1 LPPAAGGAVGAI
13 ATGGNVLPEE
23 TTEEYEQL
31 PRAEVLAKLYE
42 LRDQVESAIR
52 KRGVHNPAS
61 ESERHYVIHGHRLEH
76 GCCRNRP
83 ASPASRRS
91 EL

>member
-1 LPPAAGGAVGAI
+1 LPD
-13 ATGGNVLPEE
+13 E

-31 PRAEVLAKLYE
+31 PRADVLAKLYE

-52 KRGVHNPAS
+52 QRGVHNPAS
-61 ESERHYVIHGHRLEH
+61 ESERHYVIHGHRLAH
-76 GCCRNRP
+76 GCCKVSGEP
-83 ASPASRRS
+83 AASRRH